1 MSNSK
6 FTNFTP
12 LLLLVLL
19 MSISTALVTLNSCN
33 QTQTDKGGKTTSSDS
48 LLKAWQKPVSVG
60 PSEEEIKQLIE
71 TVKPQR
77 EELIKTIDKNY
88 PGLTKKYE
96 AMVQEIIKLKNKDEI
111 NRGLQ
116 RLDSAF
122 KKQFTDAYAKSGID
136 AKLQET
142 YKNMLSKYNYKV
154 GDLGTISIID
164 TVKIFGSAYQPSTPD
179 LTDIISI
186 VNVFSFTGCN
196 GTDRTVT
203 FNCPFDVHEQNSNCQ
218 AIGIN
223 FTGVSD
229 CSLSAGNNALFV
241 GGCSSFA
248 KLGKNIDVDGSFQN
262 LTSTF
267 NVNYDISAMCI
278 AVLIGGA
285 YCESIVGSEM
295 DEGNTVKVKND
306 HSKVW
311 AVAPVFWYAEVH
323 ENKTN
328 QNFICSYN
336 RTATSSTFSV
346 TPKVYCTASSG
357 AGLIAGSAP
366 FSSIGPISSLQLHE
380 QP

>member
-1 MSNSK
+1 MYHSK
-6 FTNFTP
+6 FSNFTP
-12 LLLLVLL
+12 LLLLLLL

-33 QTQTDKGGKTTSSDS
+33 RTDKVGKTTGSDS

-60 PSEEEIKQLIE
+60 PSEEEIKLLIE

-77 EELIKTIDKNY
+77 EELIKIIDKDY

-142 YKNMLSKYNYKV
+142 YKKMLSKYNYKV

-164 TVKIFGSAYQPSTPD
+164 TVKIFGSVYQPSTPD
-179 LTDIISI
+179 LTDIISVI
-186 VNVFSFTGCN
+186 NVFSFTGCN

-218 AIGIN
+218 AIGTD
-223 FTGVSD
+223 FSFVSD
-229 CSLSAGNNALFV
+229 CSLSAGNNGMFV

-267 NVNYDISAMCI
+267 NVNYNISAMCI
-278 AVLIGGA
+278 AVFIGGA

-311 AVAPVFWYAEVH
+311 AVAPVFWYSEVH

-346 TPKVYCTASSG
+346 TPKVYCEASSG

-366 FSSIGPISSLQLHE
+366 FSDILHISSLQLHE